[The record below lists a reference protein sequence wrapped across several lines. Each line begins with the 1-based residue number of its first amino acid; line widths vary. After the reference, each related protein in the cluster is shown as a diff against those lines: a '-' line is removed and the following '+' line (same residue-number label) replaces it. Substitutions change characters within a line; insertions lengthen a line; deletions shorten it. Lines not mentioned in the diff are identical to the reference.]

1 MTEKRKEMFERTVEN
16 LKKLD
21 KESLAIVKAR
31 SRFWLH
37 VSRWMRTLQRMLH
50 NRQADTNRLRREEGT
65 LWKNI
70 R

>member
-16 LKKLD
+16 LKK
-21 KESLAIVKAR
+21 
-31 SRFWLH
+31 
-37 VSRWMRTLQRMLH
+37 RMLH
-50 NRQADTNRLRREEGT
+50 TRQADTNRLRREEGT